1 MNQVDKVEVVDFIIN
16 ILKDHEQSLDT
27 LVDRVEEAL
36 STVKTTNVST
46 KISLPQK
53 YASKIQLYQWED
65 FKKKCRCA
73 DYVGFN
79 LTDSMFHVTA
89 KKNENLFEYIE
100 TVPDLLFKTQ
110 PDAEDVIISG
120 IDMNNLSQSYPL
132 FNGRLQSGLEL
143 NTKQVSVAGTS
154 EENLKKIVFNIDA
167 EKTRVWLSKELDT
180 ALTNILFGEIKF

>member
-36 STVKTTNVST
+36 STVKNTNVST

-65 FKKKCRCA
+65 FKKNCRCA

-132 FNGRLQSGLEL
+132 LNGRLQSGLEL
-143 NTKQVSVAGTS
+143 NSKQVSVTGTS
-154 EENLKKIVFNIDA
+154 DENLKKIVFNIDA